1 MSSRGRILIY
11 DYREGCVIDA
21 ETGEVVERIYDYSP
35 PSRDVEKCG
44 DEKRSSPRRAQVV
57 SRKYYRNRSLYA
69 KAKRLERK
77 GFVVDYSKLF
87 SVGFK
92 WSLKRPSSLKLEQF
106 FKELGLLPELEEIIR
121 EISREAPHL
130 LTRSRRA
137 QLLIAYVL
145 RELRAG
151 RTPSYSEFKD
161 IVSDGLF
168 RKAVRIANRL
178 LYKTTNSNRGVHLAE
193 AGTG

>member
-1 MSSRGRILIY
+1 MSSRNRVLIY
-11 DYREGCVIDA
+11 DYREGCVVDA

-44 DEKRSSPRRAQVV
+44 EKSGSPRRAQVV
-57 SRKYYRNRSLYA
+57 SRKYYRDRSLYS

-106 FKELGLLPELEEIIR
+106 FRELGLLPELEEIIR
-121 EISREAPHL
+121 EIGKAAPHL

-168 RKAVRIANRL
+168 RKAVRIASRL
-178 LYKTTNSNRGVHLAE
+178 LYKTPNSNRGVHLAE

>member
-1 MSSRGRILIY
+1 MSSRNRVLIY
-11 DYREGCVIDA
+11 DYREGCVVDA

-44 DEKRSSPRRAQVV
+44 EKSGSPRRAQVV
-57 SRKYYRNRSLYA
+57 SRKYYRDRSLYS

-106 FKELGLLPELEEIIR
+106 FRELGLLPELEEIIR
-121 EISREAPHL
+121 EIGKAAPHL

-168 RKAVRIANRL
+168 RKAVRIANSL
-178 LYKTTNSNRGVHLAE
+178 LYKATNSNRGVHLAE

>member
-1 MSSRGRILIY
+1 VSIRNRVLIY
-11 DYREGCVIDA
+11 DYEEGCVVDA

-35 PSRDVEKCG
+35 PSRDTESCG
-44 DEKRSSPRRAQVV
+44 DGKRGSQRRAQIV
-57 SRKYYRNRSLYA
+57 SKRYYRNRGLYA
-69 KAKRLERK
+69 KARRLERK
-77 GFVVDYSKLF
+77 GFVVDYSRLF

-92 WSLKRPSSLKLEQF
+92 WSLKRPSSLRLEQF
-106 FKELGLLPELEEIIR
+106 FRELGLLPELEEIIG
-121 EISREAPHL
+121 EIAREAPHL

-137 QLLIAYVL
+137 QLLVAYVL

-151 RTPSYSEFKD
+151 RMPSYSEFKD

-178 LYKTTNSNRGVHLAE
+178 LYKTNSNRGVRLAE

>member
-1 MSSRGRILIY
+1 VSSRNRVLIY
-11 DYREGCVIDA
+11 DYEEGCVVDA

-44 DEKRSSPRRAQVV
+44 EKSGSPRRAQVV
-57 SRKYYRNRSLYA
+57 SRKYYRNRGLYA
-69 KAKRLERK
+69 KARRLERK
-77 GFVVDYSKLF
+77 GFVVDYSRLF

-92 WSLKRPSSLKLEQF
+92 WSLKRPSSIKLEQF
-106 FKELGLLPELEEIIR
+106 FRELGLLPELEEIIG
-121 EISREAPHL
+121 EIGREAPHL

-137 QLLIAYVL
+137 QLLVAYVL

-168 RKAVRIANRL
+168 RKAVRIASRL
-178 LYKTTNSNRGVHLAE
+178 LYKAPSSGRGVHLAE